1 MNLISVMEESI
12 LEKGQRK
19 EWKPQLE
26 ELKKNFGV
34 KCVHKKFTKA
44 NTPRDGFIQEYK
56 TMQRAGFSPNDNGFK
71 LYKSNPEKCKFY
83 NKINSPGLKM
93 YFEDLLK

>member
-1 MNLISVMEESI
+1 MEASVRRIE
-12 LEKGQRK
+12 
-19 EWKPQLE
+19 
-26 ELKKNFGV
+26 KNFGV

>member
-26 ELKKNFGV
+26 ELKKTLG
-34 KCVHKKFTKA
+34 
-44 NTPRDGFIQEYK
+44 
-56 TMQRAGFSPNDNGFK
+56 
-71 LYKSNPEKCKFY
+71 
-83 NKINSPGLKM
+83 
-93 YFEDLLK
+93 